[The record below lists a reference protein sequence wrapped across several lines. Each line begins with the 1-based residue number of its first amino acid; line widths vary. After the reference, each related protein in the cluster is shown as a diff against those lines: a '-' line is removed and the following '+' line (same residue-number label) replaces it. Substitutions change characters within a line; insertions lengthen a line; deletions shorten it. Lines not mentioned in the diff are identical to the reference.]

1 MKIRIEIT
9 TDIEEEEVI
18 IRCREVDASI
28 QKIQQYIL
36 DQSSLK
42 QKVVFYKGQEEYH
55 LSLDEVLFF
64 ETQEDK
70 VYAHTKDDAYTIK
83 YRLYE
88 LEGFLPRNFVRGSK
102 GAIINI
108 VPIYSIHRNLTT
120 SSLVQFKDSY
130 KEVYVSRHYYKE
142 FRQRLNERSYYE
154 R

>member
-9 TDIEEEEVI
+9 GDALEDEVI
-18 IRCREVDASI
+18 IRCKEVDASI

-42 QKVVFYKGQEEYH
+42 KMMVFYKGHEEYH
-55 LSLDEVLFF
+55 FPLDDILFF
-64 ETQEDK
+64 ETEGDR
-70 VYAHTKDDAYTIK
+70 VHAHTKDDAYTIK
-83 YRLYE
+83 HRLYE
-88 LEGFLPRNFVRGSK
+88 LEEILPRNFVRGSK

-108 VPIYSIHRNLTT
+108 VPIYSIQRNLATA
-120 SSLVQFKDSY
+120 SLVQFKDSY
-130 KEVYVSRHYYKE
+130 KEVYVSRHYYKT